1 MGLELLLIDNDKTV
15 MNIYKNLFS
24 EKSMKGKI
32 LRIKDDIEKLIKP
45 ICNEKF
51 WVEWY
56 GAYDIDPKNLVFWG
70 CVQTD
75 ETKERFE
82 SNSDLMNNF
91 RLLLDKYDYPEQ
103 ARKHVHIGFESQE
116 TVDRESDGDWYLHF
130 K

>member
-1 MGLELLLIDNDKTV
+1 

-24 EKSMKGKI
+24 AKSMKGKI
-32 LRIKDDIEKLIKP
+32 LRIKDDIEKRIKP
-45 ICNEKF
+45 ICEEKF

-56 GAYDIDPKNLVFWG
+56 GAYDIDPKNLVFWV

-75 ETKERFE
+75 ETKERLK
-82 SNSDLMNNF
+82 SNSDLMNNI
-91 RLLLDKYDYPEQ
+91 RLLLDKYDYSEQ
-103 ARKHVHIGFESQE
+103 ARKHVYIGFESQE